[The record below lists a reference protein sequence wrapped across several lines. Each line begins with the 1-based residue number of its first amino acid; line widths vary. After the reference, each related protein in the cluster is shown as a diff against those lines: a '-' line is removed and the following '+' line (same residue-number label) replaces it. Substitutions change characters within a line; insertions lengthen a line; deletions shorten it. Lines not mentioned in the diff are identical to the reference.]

1 MRASIFAV
9 AVATLLARSASAQFQ
24 PVTLD
29 TRSPP
34 PPFLLTAPIRL
45 TLQNG
50 LVPMAGGYANC
61 ASREDAAG
69 NSVGGIPVSFQQGVA
84 LTPRLT
90 LAAFSQLGC
99 PIDGSIGGVVA
110 FTTPLRASLA
120 LVISGGIVLAPG
132 QLQTYGGLANT
143 IIQQVRGRPSAT
155 GAAARADLVWKT
167 SSGRTFNVGV
177 GSTGTRH
184 TLTFGGGF

>member
-1 MRASIFAV
+1 MRASILAAAV
-9 AVATLLARSASAQFQ
+9 TTLLAHSASAQFQ
-24 PVTLD
+24 PLD
-29 TRSPP
+29 TRGVP

-50 LVPMAGGYANC
+50 LVPMAGGYASC
-61 ASREDAAG
+61 GSREDAAG
-69 NSVGGIPVSFQQGVA
+69 NSVGGIPVSFHQGLA

-110 FTTPLRASLA
+110 FTTPLSASLA
-120 LVISGGIVLAPG
+120 FVLSGGIILAPG
-132 QLQTYGGLANT
+132 QLQSYGGLARSVV
-143 IIQQVRGRPSAT
+143 QQTRGRTSAT
-155 GAAARADLVWKT
+155 GAAARADLVWKMT
-167 SSGRTFNVGV
+167 SGRTFNVGAS
-177 GSTGTRH
+177 STGTRH